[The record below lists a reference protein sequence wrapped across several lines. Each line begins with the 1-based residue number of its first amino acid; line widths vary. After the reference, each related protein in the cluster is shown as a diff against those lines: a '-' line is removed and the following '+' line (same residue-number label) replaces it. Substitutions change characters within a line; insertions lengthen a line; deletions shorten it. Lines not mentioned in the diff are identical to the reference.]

1 MKKILLTVVIALVAI
16 VGGGYA
22 YLTFKQPAMQPPSA
36 IKVEATAQR
45 LERGKYIFEQVS
57 DCGGCHS
64 ERNWEKF
71 GGPVYDGRVGVGFVF
86 PPELGFPGTVVA
98 PNLTPDPETGL
109 GSWTD
114 GEKLRAI
121 REGVSKDGHALFAFM
136 PYEHFRKM
144 SDEDAYSVVAYMDSL
159 QPVKNRLPK
168 TVMNFPVNLMIK
180 FAPAAVTAPVSA
192 PDRSNKLKY
201 GEYLVEMGGCI
212 GCHSPMERGSIVKG
226 KEFGGGEEFNFRGML
241 VRSANISPDAETGLG
256 KWSEQRFVD
265 KFKGF
270 ANMTY
275 DNAPPMNQSNF
286 TLMPWLPMSQMPE
299 EDLRAI
305 YAYLRTVKPVFN
317 SVETHP
323 ALAPAAVA
331 KP

>member
-1 MKKILLTVVIALVAI
+1 MKKVLLYVGVALVVI
-16 VGGGYA
+16 VGGGFA
-22 YLTFKQPAMQPPSA
+22 FLELKKPAMNTPSA
-36 IKVEATAQR
+36 LKVEATADR
-45 LERGKYIFEQVS
+45 LQRGKYIFENVS

-86 PPELGFPGTVVA
+86 PPELGLPGKVVA
-98 PNLTPDPETGL
+98 PNLTPDPETGI
-109 GSWTD
+109 GGWTD

-121 REGVSKDGHALFAFM
+121 REGVSKDGRALFPFM
-136 PYEHFRKM
+136 PYPHFRKM
-144 SDEDAYSVVAYMDSL
+144 SDEDAYSVVAYMNSL

-168 TVMNFPVNLMIK
+168 TELNFPIDLMIK
-180 FAPAAVTAPVSA
+180 FVPAPVVSPA
-192 PDRSNKLKY
+192 PPPDRSNKLKY

-212 GCHSPMERGSIVKG
+212 ECHTQMERGKMVAG
-226 KEFGGGEEFNFRGML
+226 KEFGGGTEFNFKGML
-241 VRSANISPDAETGLG
+241 VRSANISPDPETGLG
-256 KWSEQRFVD
+256 KWGEQRFVD

-275 DNAPPMNQSNF
+275 DNAPRMNQSNF
-286 TLMPWLPMSQMPE
+286 TLMPWLPMSQLPE

-317 SVETHP
+317 SIEVHP
-323 ALAPAAVA
+323 PAPPAAQ
-331 KP
+331 